1 VLGVTIEIPI
11 SGAVWLLIG
20 QAILA
25 VVLTVLVLLQ
35 ASWTR
40 KAVRSQSRGIQWILA
55 RLPDQ
60 IRMPKGLGIEGERRH
75 AREEIP
81 LEEFEAEIEE
91 IERISS
97 MTAEEWEDE
106 LETPQNISDHP
117 VIRMTDDQI
126 VALQKLRRN
135 GGMSAAE
142 MNKAV
147 QEIEAQRRQS

>member
-1 VLGVTIEIPI
+1 MLGVTIEIPI